1 MTHSDFNRE
10 AAEHQQALRATVATC
25 EASFAQ
31 AQDEFRAVESRWD
44 ALAERREEYQVLEDA
59 CRSIEAL
66 ADAGLSRQFW
76 GTRATDDEV
85 ATHLVG
91 VRATVA
97 EVAAEL
103 DAVATERDAARVK
116 VDRALDDV
124 EIAEEDLRQAVEQN
138 ERRKTEWLVER
149 EESDVPRRL
158 LVMPWMRRQSDDARF
173 HRSLAGSFAMAL
185 LLGLVIPWIDIPIP
199 ERDQLIEVP
208 ERLAQ
213 FIRKEQPRPI
223 PKAAPIPEERKVEV
237 PPEPKKP
244 VPEVVPPEVTPET
257 RIAEVAEPVSKPE
270 TPRESVASKG
280 LLAFRETFSNMA
292 SGQPSARLG
301 AKARISNAGDTATGY
316 AQRSM
321 ISTNG
326 PGSSGGINL
335 ASLSRDV
342 GSGGAGG
349 QMEGVSVTRAESAI
363 GGTGGD
369 DRPLSSGAAA
379 GRTDEEIQIVF
390 DRYKAALYRLYN
402 RELRKDPTLRGQM
415 VLRLT
420 IEPDGSV
427 S

>member
-1 MTHSDFNRE
+1 
-10 AAEHQQALRATVATC
+10 
-25 EASFAQ
+25 
-31 AQDEFRAVESRWD
+31 
-44 ALAERREEYQVLEDA
+44 
-59 CRSIEAL
+59 
-66 ADAGLSRQFW
+66 
-76 GTRATDDEV
+76 
-85 ATHLVG
+85 
-91 VRATVA
+91 
-97 EVAAEL
+97 
-103 DAVATERDAARVK
+103 
-116 VDRALDDV
+116 
-124 EIAEEDLRQAVEQN
+124 
-138 ERRKTEWLVER
+138 
-149 EESDVPRRL
+149 
-158 LVMPWMRRQSDDARF
+158 MRRQSDDARF

-257 RIAEVAEPVSKPE
+257 RIAEVAEPASKPE

-427 S
+427 SLCNMQSSDMQAPMLAQQVVDRILGFDFGAKDVPSVTIIYPIDFLPTA